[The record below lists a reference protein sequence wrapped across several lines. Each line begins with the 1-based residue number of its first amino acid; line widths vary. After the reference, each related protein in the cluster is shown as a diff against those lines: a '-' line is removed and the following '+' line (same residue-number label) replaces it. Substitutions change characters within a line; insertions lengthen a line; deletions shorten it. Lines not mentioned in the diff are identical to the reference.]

1 MLPRVWARERERER
15 DRERDMTERDAGGV
29 WGGVREWGWGMGV
42 REGRRRRRRR
52 RKVYSELTQGS
63 GRY

>member
-1 MLPRVWARERERER
+1 LPRVWARERERER

-42 REGRRRRRRR
+42 REGVGAVLGD
-52 RKVYSELTQGS
+52 RKISFCLLVK
-63 GRY
+63 